1 MKKFIIIAIIGLLG
15 FAALLGSAEED
26 VPEETEAD
34 TKAEE
39 TSDKDD
45 NKAQSE
51 TTDKDKE
58 ETERKREEQKAE
70 EEQEAKEKAEAER
83 KQEEKKAEEERKV
96 KEEQEVKQK
105 AKEEQEAKRK
115 AEEEAEAQAKAE
127 EAEKL
132 RKENEA
138 KEIAEQE
145 AADKANV
152 EEIYLQIM
160 RESVGS
166 YVDIQFDKTEKTYVM
181 TPTDQGLID
190 EISMLPLGIGHED
203 WGILVDGMTSMSR
216 SGKDLV
222 GEGYTINLVNPL
234 NHENV
239 ILWITDG
246 VVIYNVIDDL

>member
-1 MKKFIIIAIIGLLG
+1 MKKFIIIAIIGLMVIV
-15 FAALLGSAEED
+15 ALFENTGED
-26 VPEETEAD
+26 VPEETKAD
-34 TKAEE
+34 TKTEQTNEKDENKSRSEMTEEDKAEAKRKYE
-39 TSDKDD
+39 EQKEKDEQAA
-45 NKAQSE
+45 K
-51 TTDKDKE
+51 
-58 ETERKREEQKAE
+58 EEQKA
-70 EEQEAKEKAEAER
+70 
-83 KQEEKKAEEERKV
+83 KQ
-96 KEEQEVKQK
+96 
-105 AKEEQEAKRK
+105 K

-138 KEIAEQE
+138 KEKAEQE
-145 AADKANV
+145 ATDKANA

-190 EISMLPLGIGHED
+190 EISMLPMGIGHED
-203 WGILVDGMTSMSR
+203 WGVLVDGMASMSK

-239 ILWITDG
+239 ILWIIDG
-246 VVIYNVIDDL
+246 EVIYNVIDDL

>member
-1 MKKFIIIAIIGLLG
+1 MVIV
-15 FAALLGSAEED
+15 ALFENTGED
-26 VPEETEAD
+26 VPKETEAD
-34 TKAEE
+34 TKTEE
-39 TSDKDD
+39 TS
-45 NKAQSE
+45 E
-51 TTDKDKE
+51 VTD
-58 ETERKREEQKAE
+58 KAE
-70 EEQEAKEKAEAER
+70 EEQ
-83 KQEEKKAEEERKV
+83 
-96 KEEQEVKQK
+96 
-105 AKEEQEAKRK
+105 K

-127 EAEKL
+127 EAENL

-138 KEIAEQE
+138 KE
-145 AADKANV
+145 KANA

-166 YVDIQFDKTEKTYVM
+166 YVDIQFDKTEKNYVM
-181 TPTDQGLID
+181 IPTDQNLID

-203 WGILVDGMTSMSR
+203 WGVLVDGMTSMSA

-222 GEGYTINLVNPL
+222 GTGYTISLVNPL

>member
-1 MKKFIIIAIIGLLG
+1 MNGKRQITREINTMKKILIISAIVLVVIVGLFENIG
-15 FAALLGSAEED
+15 ED
-26 VPEETEAD
+26 IPEETKAD
-34 TKAEE
+34 TKTEE

-45 NKAQSE
+45 NKSKSE
-51 TTDKDKE
+51 SDEDKE
-58 ETERKREEQKAE
+58 EAKHKHEEQKA
-70 EEQEAKEKAEAER
+70 
-83 KQEEKKAEEERKV
+83 
-96 KEEQEVKQK
+96 KEEQA
-105 AKEEQEAKRK
+105 AKEEQEAKQK
-115 AEEEAEAQAKAE
+115 EEEEKEAQAKAE
-127 EAEKL
+127 EEEKQ

-138 KEIAEQE
+138 KEKAEQE
-145 AADKANV
+145 AAEQEDA

-190 EISMLPLGIGHED
+190 EISMLPMGIGHED
-203 WGILVDGMTSMSR
+203 WGVLVDGMVSMSK

-239 ILWITDG
+239 ILWIMDG
-246 VVIYNVIDDL
+246 EVIYNVIDDL

>member
-1 MKKFIIIAIIGLLG
+1 MKKILIIAVIGLMVIVGLFENTG
-15 FAALLGSAEED
+15 ED
-26 VPEETEAD
+26 IPAETEAD
-34 TKAEE
+34 TKTEQ

-45 NKAQSE
+45 NKSRSE
-51 TTDKDKE
+51 MTDED
-58 ETERKREEQKAE
+58 
-70 EEQEAKEKAEAER
+70 KAEAKR
-83 KQEEKKAEEERKV
+83 KHEEK
-96 KEEQEVKQK
+96 K
-105 AKEEQEAKRK
+105 AKEEQEAKQKAEEEQKAKQK

-138 KEIAEQE
+138 KEKAEQ
-145 AADKANV
+145 ANA

-181 TPTDQGLID
+181 TPTDQNLID
-190 EISMLPLGIGHED
+190 EISMLPMGIGHAD
-203 WGILVDGMTSMSR
+203 WGTLVDGMASMSK

-239 ILWITDG
+239 ILWIMDG
-246 VVIYNVIDDL
+246 EVIYNVIDDL

>member
-1 MKKFIIIAIIGLLG
+1 MKKILIISVIVLMVIVGLFENIG
-15 FAALLGSAEED
+15 ED
-26 VPEETEAD
+26 VPTETKAD
-34 TKAEE
+34 TKTEQ
-39 TSDKDD
+39 TSEKDD
-45 NKAQSE
+45 NKSRSE
-51 TTDKDKE
+51 MTE
-58 ETERKREEQKAE
+58 ED
-70 EEQEAKEKAEAER
+70 KAEAKR
-83 KQEEKKAEEERKV
+83 KYEEK
-96 KEEQEVKQK
+96 K
-105 AKEEQEAKRK
+105 AKEEQAAKEEQESKQK

-138 KEIAEQE
+138 KEKSEQE
-145 AADKANV
+145 SADKENA
-152 EEIYLQIM
+152 ETIYLQIM

-190 EISMLPLGIGHED
+190 EISMLPMGIGHED
-203 WGILVDGMTSMSR
+203 WGVLVDGMASMSK

-239 ILWITDG
+239 ILWIMDG
-246 VVIYNVIDDL
+246 EVIYNVIDDL

>member
-1 MKKFIIIAIIGLLG
+1 MKKFLIISVIGLMVIVGLFENTG
-15 FAALLGSAEED
+15 ED

-34 TKAEE
+34 TKAEQ
-39 TSDKDD
+39 TS
-45 NKAQSE
+45 E
-51 TTDKDKE
+51 MTDKAK
-58 ETERKREEQKAE
+58 

-83 KQEEKKAEEERKV
+83 KQEEKKAKEEE
-96 KEEQEVKQK
+96 EAKQK
-105 AKEEQEAKRK
+105 AEEEQKAKQK

-138 KEIAEQE
+138 KEKAEQE
-145 AADKANV
+145 AADKEDA
-152 EEIYLQIM
+152 ETIYLQIM

-190 EISMLPLGIGHED
+190 EISMLPLGIGHEE
-203 WGILVDGMTSMSR
+203 WGVLVDGMASMSK

-234 NHENV
+234 NHENI
-239 ILWITDG
+239 ILWIMDG
-246 VVIYNVIDDL
+246 EVIYNVIDDL

>member
-1 MKKFIIIAIIGLLG
+1 MKKILIISAIVLMVIVGLFENTG
-15 FAALLGSAEED
+15 ED

-34 TKAEE
+34 TKTEE

-45 NKAQSE
+45 NKSRSE
-51 TTDKDKE
+51 MTDED
-58 ETERKREEQKAE
+58 
-70 EEQEAKEKAEAER
+70 KAEA
-83 KQEEKKAEEERKV
+83 KQKYEEKKA
-96 KEEQEVKQK
+96 KEEQA
-105 AKEEQEAKRK
+105 AKEEQEAKQR

-138 KEIAEQE
+138 KEKAEKE
-145 AADKANV
+145 AADKEDAETV
-152 EEIYLQIM
+152 YLQIM

-166 YVDIQFDKTEKTYVM
+166 YVDIQFDKTSKTYTM
-181 TPTDQGLID
+181 TPTYQGLID
-190 EISMLPLGIGHED
+190 EISMLPMGIGHED
-203 WGILVDGMTSMSR
+203 WGVLVDGMVSMSK

-239 ILWITDG
+239 LLWIIDG
-246 VVIYNVIDDL
+246 EVIYNVIDDL

>member
-1 MKKFIIIAIIGLLG
+1 MKKFIIIAVIVLMVIVGLFENTG
-15 FAALLGSAEED
+15 ED
-26 VPEETEAD
+26 IPAETEAD
-34 TKAEE
+34 TKTEQTNE
-39 TSDKDD
+39 V
-45 NKAQSE
+45 
-51 TTDKDKE
+51 TDKDK
-58 ETERKREEQKAE
+58 

-83 KQEEKKAEEERKV
+83 KQEEKKAKEEEA
-96 KEEQEVKQK
+96 KQK
-105 AKEEQEAKRK
+105 AEEEQKAKQK

-132 RKENEA
+132 RKEQEA
-138 KEIAEQE
+138 KEKAEQE
-145 AADKANV
+145 ATDKANA

-160 RESVGS
+160 RDSVGT

-190 EISMLPLGIGHED
+190 EISMLPMGIGHED
-203 WGILVDGMTSMSR
+203 WGVLVDGMASLSK

-239 ILWITDG
+239 ILWIIDG
-246 VVIYNVIDDL
+246 EVIYNVIDDL

>member
-15 FAALLGSAEED
+15 ISALFGSTED

-34 TKAEE
+34 TKTEE
-39 TSDKDD
+39 TS
-45 NKAQSE
+45 E
-51 TTDKDKE
+51 VTDKDK
-58 ETERKREEQKAE
+58 EEQKAE
-70 EEQEAKEKAEAER
+70 EEQEAKEEEEA
-83 KQEEKKAEEERKV
+83 KQKAEEE
-96 KEEQEVKQK
+96 QK
-105 AKEEQEAKRK
+105 AKQK

-138 KEIAEQE
+138 KEKAEQE
-145 AADKANV
+145 ATDKADA

-190 EISMLPLGIGHED
+190 EISMLPMGIGHEE
-203 WGILVDGMTSMSR
+203 WGVLVDGMASMSK

-239 ILWITDG
+239 ILWIIDG
-246 VVIYNVIDDL
+246 EVIYNVIDDL

>member
-1 MKKFIIIAIIGLLG
+1 MKKFIIIATI
-15 FAALLGSAEED
+15 ALMVIVALFENTGED
-26 VPEETEAD
+26 VPAETEAD
-34 TKAEE
+34 TKTEQ
-39 TSDKDD
+39 TSEKDD
-45 NKAQSE
+45 NKSRSE
-51 TTDKDKE
+51 MTE
-58 ETERKREEQKAE
+58 ED
-70 EEQEAKEKAEAER
+70 KAEA
-83 KQEEKKAEEERKV
+83 KQKYEEKKA
-96 KEEQEVKQK
+96 KEEQA
-105 AKEEQEAKRK
+105 AKEEQEAKQK

-127 EAEKL
+127 EAEKE

-138 KEIAEQE
+138 KEKAEQE
-145 AADKANV
+145 AADKEDA

-190 EISMLPLGIGHED
+190 EISMLPMGIGHED
-203 WGILVDGMTSMSR
+203 WGVLVDGMASMSK

-239 ILWITDG
+239 ILWIMDG
-246 VVIYNVIDDL
+246 EVIYNVIDDL

>member
-1 MKKFIIIAIIGLLG
+1 MKKFIIIAVIGLMVIVGLFENTG
-15 FAALLGSAEED
+15 ED

-34 TKAEE
+34 TKTEE
-39 TSDKDD
+39 TSE
-45 NKAQSE
+45 A
-51 TTDKDKE
+51 TDKDKE
-58 ETERKREEQKAE
+58 EQKAK

-83 KQEEKKAEEERKV
+83 KQEEKKAKEEEA
-96 KEEQEVKQK
+96 KQK
-105 AKEEQEAKRK
+105 AEEEQKAKQK

-138 KEIAEQE
+138 RE
-145 AADKANV
+145 KANA

-160 RESVGS
+160 RDSVGS

-181 TPTDQGLID
+181 TPIDQNLID
-190 EISMLPLGIGHED
+190 EISMLPMGIGHED
-203 WGILVDGMTSMSR
+203 WGVLVDGMASMSK

-222 GEGYTINLVNPL
+222 GEGYTISLVNPL

-239 ILWITDG
+239 ILWIIDG
-246 VVIYNVIDDL
+246 EVIYNVIDDL